1 MPIFATVSAG
11 RKLARGIERQI
22 EVRLQC
28 CSLPLEGCTKEV
40 HSDAAEIVRPSVFQ
54 SEEIK
59 EPQMPS
65 LGSRPLPLSPPFQPP
80 PTFMKFLE
88 GIYLVTSGG
97 YLLSAPNGGGHI
109 GDDAIQTQ
117 FKYAVGTS
125 NTPPSVIGAF
135 ELFNLWTIP
144 TGQFA
149 FQTSGGNFITAV
161 GGGGRTTDVIHTDAL
176 GIDAWEAFQ
185 IVPTDPNGFSVAIR
199 TKSYNLLTA
208 VDGGGQTS
216 NAIRSDATAA
226 RTWETFFIRKWGAP
240 GSGYQYVIVDADTNQ
255 AIAARDGG
263 GQTQNTIQF
272 YGSGVPGLSSIDP
285 SWTLFTFLLQSNGSY
300 ALQTLNGN
308 YVTAVNSGGL
318 DYGTTNTDNIHTDAT
333 VINTWE
339 QFRFIPSDDGTF
351 LIQTFDGHY
360 LGKRTFGGSAEGEYS
375 TDISDPGSAKKFWL
389 VPPIFFE
396 Q

>member
-1 MPIFATVSAG
+1 MPILSSHIPG
-11 RKLARGIERQI
+11 SRISSS
-22 EVRLQC
+22 RLQ
-28 CSLPLEGCTKEV
+28 PE
-40 HSDAAEIVRPSVFQ
+40 A
-54 SEEIK
+54 
-59 EPQMPS
+59 
-65 LGSRPLPLSPPFQPP
+65 

-88 GIYLVTSGG
+88 GIYIVTSGG

-109 GDDAIQTQ
+109 DDDAIQTQ
-117 FKYAVGTS
+117 FKYVVGTP

-144 TGQFA
+144 ATGQFA

-161 GGGGRTTDVIHTDAL
+161 GGGGRTTDVLHTDAL

-185 IVPTDPNGFSVAIR
+185 VIPTDPNGFSVAIR

-216 NAIRSDATAA
+216 NAIYSNAHGAGS
-226 RTWETFFIRKWGAP
+226 WETFFIRKWGAL
-240 GSGYQYVIVDADTNQ
+240 GSGNQYLIFDTDTNQ

-272 YGSGVPGLSSIDP
+272 YTGEFNP
-285 SWTLFTFLLQSNGSY
+285 SWTLFTLLLQSNGSY
-300 ALQTLNGN
+300 AIQTVNGN

-318 DYGTTNTDNIHTDAT
+318 DYGTTATDNIHTDAT

-389 VPPIFFE
+389 MPPIFFE